1 MNMPYR
7 FAIAACVA
15 VLLPAGNVGALPW
28 SEDMRDQPAIKGN
41 EAEVKTSSTSVPV
54 AGTEPYS
61 VPADTGE
68 VVRDRLA
75 AGTNLVNPTQPT
87 SESINRGKALYD
99 THCAVCHGAAGH
111 GDGLVGQKFIPPPM
125 DLTLGYVQ
133 IQPDG
138 QIFYTISHGSIAMPY
153 YRDSITVEDRWH
165 VVNFVTEVLNPQ

>member
-1 MNMPYR
+1 MNLR
-7 FAIAACVA
+7 CRLAITACVA
-15 VLLPAGNVGALPW
+15 VLLPAGYVGALPW
-28 SEDMRDQPAIKGN
+28 SEDMRDQPAVKGN
-41 EAEVKTSSTSVPV
+41 ETEVETSATSVPI
-54 AGTEPYS
+54 AANEPYA

-75 AGTNLVNPTQPT
+75 AGSNLRNPIRPT

-99 THCAVCHGAAGH
+99 THCAVCHGDSGH
-111 GDGLVGQKFIPPPM
+111 GDGMVGQKFIPPPM
-125 DLTLGYVQ
+125 DLTLDYVQ

-165 VVNFVTEVLNPQ
+165 VVNFVKEVLNPQ